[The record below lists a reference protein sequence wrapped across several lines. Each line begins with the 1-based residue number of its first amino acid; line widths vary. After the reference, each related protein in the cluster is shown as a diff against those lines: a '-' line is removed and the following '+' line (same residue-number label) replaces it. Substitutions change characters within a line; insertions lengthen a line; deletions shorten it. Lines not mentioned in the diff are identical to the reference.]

1 MTTYSKW
8 DISENEVRLE
18 NHPRHQLRPF
28 TMSSEHRR
36 NKRKRADVIVQVTNA
51 ITGEVMGRVG
61 NLSTDGMMLVASK
74 PVREDAL
81 YQVSFQLPGV
91 AHTME
96 VGLHEMWSEPA
107 NVPGQFWAGFHF
119 IDIGD
124 SDEAALMRWLNGA
137 GD

>member
-1 MTTYSKW
+1 
-8 DISENEVRLE
+8 
-18 NHPRHQLRPF
+18 
-28 TMSSEHRR
+28 MSSEHRR

-81 YQVSFQLPGV
+81 YQVSFQLPGDRGI
-91 AHTME
+91 AHNME

-124 SDEAALMRWLNGA
+124 NDQAALMHWLNGG

>member
-1 MTTYSKW
+1 
-8 DISENEVRLE
+8 
-18 NHPRHQLRPF
+18 
-28 TMSSEHRR
+28 MSSEHRR

-61 NLSTDGMMLVASK
+61 NLSSDGMMLVANK

-81 YQVSFQLPGV
+81 YQVTFQLPGERGI
-91 AHTME
+91 AHAME

-107 NVPGQFWAGFHF
+107 NVPGQFWSGFRF

-124 SDEAALMRWLNGA
+124 DDHVALTRWLDHGG